1 MSNDPSPDDSS
12 SRRDATLAF
21 VLQSLREHEQNLDK
35 LIGKLAELTPQ
46 IEHARELYVRFG
58 EVESRV
64 GDLEREIK
72 RLISYFATYQNRE
85 L

>member
-1 MSNDPSPDDSS
+1 MSSDPSPDDSS

-46 IEHARELYVRFG
+46 IDHTRELYGRFD
-58 EVESRV
+58 EVEARV

-72 RLISYFATYQNRE
+72 RLISYFAMYQNGE
-85 L
+85 F

>member
-35 LIGKLAELTPQ
+35 LIGKLAELTPH
-46 IEHARELYVRFG
+46 IDYIRELYGRFD
-58 EVESRV
+58 EVEARV
-64 GDLEREIK
+64 GDLESEIK
-72 RLISYFATYQNRE
+72 RLISYFATYQTRE

>member
-1 MSNDPSPDDSS
+1 M
-12 SRRDATLAF
+12 
-21 VLQSLREHEQNLDK
+21 DK

-46 IEHARELYVRFG
+46 IDQTRELYGRFD
-58 EVESRV
+58 EVEARV

>member
-46 IEHARELYVRFG
+46 IDQTRELYGRFD
-58 EVESRV
+58 EVEARV